1 MIKVYLSDIIITQE
15 FKKSVPKKRKLQ
27 KCQKYWENHRQ
38 QDRYIVINDKN
49 ELIDG
54 YIQYLVLQQNSIDSA
69 ECIRSNEKNECWNRK
84 PMITYKDEPT
94 IYILGQ
100 HLGQHKENNKIYYWR
115 IPISWTRF
123 AEKLE
128 IGDVIFCSTKF
139 GAAPVKVVG
148 IQKLDYP
155 PLNLK
160 IRRVASHK
168 IKKENEEI
176 IFI

>member
-115 IPISWTRF
+115 IPRSWTYF
-123 AEKLE
+123 VEKVDNLS
-128 IGDVIFCSTKF
+128 GNASVPMSSKVTFGFVIFNAITYSSFTSVAIISFAFSTSKSIPSTS
-139 GAAPVKVVG
+139 G
-148 IQKLDYP
+148 
-155 PLNLK
+155 
-160 IRRVASHK
+160 
-168 IKKENEEI
+168 
-176 IFI
+176 